1 MAAPRSTYICPIS
14 SSATVGVPF
23 MQILSVFLDSYVIT
37 SLSGLASAA
46 KVDTSPKSYDPLVIM
61 GWIFLVNS

>member
-1 MAAPRSTYICPIS
+1 MGTPKSTYICPIS

-23 MQILSVFLDSYVIT
+23 MQILSVFLDCYVIT
-37 SLSGLASAA
+37 SLSGVASAA
-46 KVDTSPKSYDPLVIM
+46 KVDTSLKSYDPSVVM